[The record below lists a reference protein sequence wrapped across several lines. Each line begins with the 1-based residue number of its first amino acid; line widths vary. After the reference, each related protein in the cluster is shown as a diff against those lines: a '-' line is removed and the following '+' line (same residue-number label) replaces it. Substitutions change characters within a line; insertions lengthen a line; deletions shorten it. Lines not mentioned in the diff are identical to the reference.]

1 MHSRRALCVCV
12 CLDLDLRVCVC
23 GWMATAAGTDDDG
36 DDFNTVFVYDSND
49 GYEFYDAEPY
59 HQFHSNFFGNDY
71 EDW

>member
-1 MHSRRALCVCV
+1 
-12 CLDLDLRVCVC
+12 
-23 GWMATAAGTDDDG
+23 MATAAGTDDDG